1 MEPRVELTYLLD
13 FYGALLT
20 DARRE
25 ALRLYLEED
34 LSLAEIAEQMG
45 VSRQAVLDSVKR
57 SREKLE
63 EYEEKLGAVKRHRAI
78 TSEAER
84 SLEALD
90 RSDAGAVRRS
100 LENIL
105 RIER

>member
-20 DARRE
+20 EGRRE
-25 ALRLYLEED
+25 ALRLYCEED
-34 LSLAEIAEQMG
+34 LSLAEIAEQAG

-63 EYEEKLGAVKRHRAI
+63 EYEEKLGAVKRDRAI

-84 SLEALD
+84 CLEALD
-90 RSDAGAVRRS
+90 RGDAIAARRS